1 MDEFF
6 DPGLLRENPR
16 QMSAA
21 TLAFLGD
28 AVYEL
33 LTRQKLAVTTI
44 PAGKLHRMAIGMVCA
59 GAQSQAYEVLEPLL
73 SEEELA
79 VLKRGRNT
87 HPSHTAKNAKVAD
100 YRRATGVEALFGYLW
115 LSGRTA
121 RLREL
126 FDAICA
132 AAESAP
138 ADLAKQN
145 EKKPPGIRFFCRMP
159 GGFLVWWIG
168 EESNGGYFLFS
179 ARRSFGSLPG
189 CSFFCSGR
197 AGFFLSFIAFHFL
210 SAPIVSGR
218 LPIFIQKLRF
228 FLWQRSSDPIWST
241 LCAPPR
247 CPLSCAGVEC
257 L

>member
-1 MDEFF
+1 MDDIF

-33 LTRQKLAVTTI
+33 LARQKLAVTTI

-73 SEEELA
+73 TEEELA

-115 LSGRTA
+115 LCGRTA

-126 FDAICA
+126 FDAVCA
-132 AAESAP
+132 AAGTDPAAAP
-138 ADLAKQN
+138 A
-145 EKKPPGIRFFCRMP
+145 E
-159 GGFLVWWIG
+159 
-168 EESNGGYFLFS
+168 
-179 ARRSFGSLPG
+179 
-189 CSFFCSGR
+189 
-197 AGFFLSFIAFHFL
+197 
-210 SAPIVSGR
+210 
-218 LPIFIQKLRF
+218 
-228 FLWQRSSDPIWST
+228 
-241 LCAPPR
+241 
-247 CPLSCAGVEC
+247 
-257 L
+257 

>member
-1 MDEFF
+1 MDDIF

-33 LTRQKLAVTTI
+33 LARQKLAVTTI

-73 SEEELA
+73 TEEELA

-115 LSGRTA
+115 LCGRTA
-121 RLREL
+121 RLR
-126 FDAICA
+126 
-132 AAESAP
+132 
-138 ADLAKQN
+138 
-145 EKKPPGIRFFCRMP
+145 
-159 GGFLVWWIG
+159 
-168 EESNGGYFLFS
+168 
-179 ARRSFGSLPG
+179 ARRHGRPAA
-189 CSFFCSGR
+189 CSSYAVLQHGATHAPSTSSAQRRASRKHMKRPLRLKEPLYTVKRRSAEFIGR
-197 AGFFLSFIAFHFL
+197 RR
-210 SAPIVSGR
+210 P
-218 LPIFIQKLRF
+218 
-228 FLWQRSSDPIWST
+228 
-241 LCAPPR
+241 
-247 CPLSCAGVEC
+247 
-257 L
+257 

>member
-1 MDEFF
+1 MDDIF

-33 LTRQKLAVTTI
+33 LARQKLAVTTI

-73 SEEELA
+73 TEEELA

-115 LSGRTA
+115 LCGRTA
-121 RLREL
+121 GSGSCSTRSVPRQSPPLPPLPR
-126 FDAICA
+126 
-132 AAESAP
+132 
-138 ADLAKQN
+138 QN
-145 EKKPPGIRFFCRMP
+145 RKTARYPVCMP
-159 GGFLVWWIG
+159 DSGGFLIWCIG
-168 EESNGGYFLFS
+168 EESRGLLLLVFHGGFLGLTAGLFLLLLGLGGVLLLLVLHLVS
-179 ARRSFGSLPG
+179 PPSL
-189 CSFFCSGR
+189 
-197 AGFFLSFIAFHFL
+197 H
-210 SAPIVSGR
+210 
-218 LPIFIQKLRF
+218 
-228 FLWQRSSDPIWST
+228 
-241 LCAPPR
+241 
-247 CPLSCAGVEC
+247 
-257 L
+257 

>member
-44 PAGKLHRMAIGMVCA
+44 PAGKLH
-59 GAQSQAYEVLEPLL
+59 
-73 SEEELA
+73 SEEKLA

-138 ADLAKQN
+138 ADLAKA
-145 EKKPPGIRFFCRMP
+145 E
-159 GGFLVWWIG
+159 
-168 EESNGGYFLFS
+168 
-179 ARRSFGSLPG
+179 
-189 CSFFCSGR
+189 
-197 AGFFLSFIAFHFL
+197 
-210 SAPIVSGR
+210 
-218 LPIFIQKLRF
+218 
-228 FLWQRSSDPIWST
+228 
-241 LCAPPR
+241 
-247 CPLSCAGVEC
+247 
-257 L
+257 